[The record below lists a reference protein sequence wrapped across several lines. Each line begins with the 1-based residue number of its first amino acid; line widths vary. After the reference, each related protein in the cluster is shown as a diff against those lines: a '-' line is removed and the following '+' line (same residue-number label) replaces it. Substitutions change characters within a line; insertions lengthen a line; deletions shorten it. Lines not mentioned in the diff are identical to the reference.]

1 MSKGLEVYQ
10 REEEAGAVGQG
21 RKTGLWTACW
31 VDGGLGGGARLSV
44 WERWKARDSWP
55 H

>member
-31 VDGGLGGGARLSV
+31 VDGGLGGGGGPAVCLGAL
-44 WERWKARDSWP
+44 EG
-55 H
+55 